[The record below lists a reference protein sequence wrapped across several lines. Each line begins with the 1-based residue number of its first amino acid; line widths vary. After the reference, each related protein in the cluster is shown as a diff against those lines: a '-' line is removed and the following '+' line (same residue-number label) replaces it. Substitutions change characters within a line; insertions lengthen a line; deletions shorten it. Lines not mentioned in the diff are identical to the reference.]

1 MMLVGSAQFMHHT
14 SIESDISSD
23 GASVLSLCYSSS
35 SFEEIESS
43 SSNSNLINSDFEQ
56 ESSVIEPYLYEPED
70 NNSPLHAESEP
81 SESEAV
87 NRLASKDW

>member
-1 MMLVGSAQFMHHT
+1 MDKVM
-14 SIESDISSD
+14 ESNVSSD

-35 SFEEIESS
+35 SFEESS
-43 SSNSNLINSDFEQ
+43 SSNSNLISNDSEQ

-70 NNSPLHAESEP
+70 NDSPLRTESEP